1 MVEVYY
7 YNSNGILLTDHVI
20 PNDIEASFT
29 EIKVNTYKWVVC
41 CSYNPNR
48 INVLIHLK
56 KIRKALDIY
65 SKKYKNISL
74 MDD

>member
-7 YNSNGILLTDHVI
+7 YNSNAILLTDHVF

-41 CSYNPNR
+41 CS
-48 INVLIHLK
+48 
-56 KIRKALDIY
+56 
-65 SKKYKNISL
+65 
-74 MDD
+74 